1 MIRSLSR
8 PGTVIGLAVV
18 AALALAACSTGAA
31 TPAGPSTAVS
41 GASAAAS
48 VAASVAASPAQGSTA
63 PGAAATAGTV
73 SIQGFAF
80 HDKAITVKVGAPVT
94 WTNQDG
100 ATHTVTFDAGGVDSG
115 RLATNATF
123 RHVFT
128 TAGTFTYH
136 CAIHTSMTGTIT
148 VAL

>member
-18 AALALAACSTGAA
+18 AAFALAACSTGAA

-41 GASAAAS
+41 GASD
-48 VAASVAASPAQGSTA
+48 AASVAASPAQGSTA

-148 VAL
+148 VAP